1 MSTHSLLKENDMQIK
16 YDLAKMLKEVK
27 DDKKVFQEKDNYWA
41 SQGDIQELLK
51 KMKKKGK
58 K

>member
-1 MSTHSLLKENDMQIK
+1 MQIK

-41 SQGDIQELLK
+41 SKGDIQELLK